1 MREHADVVIGGEL
14 DDTAVHY
21 RQPAFQCRGGVPG
34 RAALSCSKHAGVS
47 FRECLDENKWVSN
60 KGRGN
65 RNVVKLCEEAIK
77 VTSL

>member
-1 MREHADVVIGGEL
+1 MTQQFTTGSLRSSAGGL
-14 DDTAVHY
+14 
-21 RQPAFQCRGGVPG
+21 VPG